1 MKESIKRLEF
11 LCKTV
16 PSLLENIEE
25 EIFSYKPEI
34 EKWSKKQ
41 ILGHLIDS
49 EWESARQKISNQI
62 NDKAL

>member
-1 MKESIKRLEF
+1 M
-11 LCKTV
+11 KTV

-49 EWESARQKISNQI
+49 EWESAKQKISNQI